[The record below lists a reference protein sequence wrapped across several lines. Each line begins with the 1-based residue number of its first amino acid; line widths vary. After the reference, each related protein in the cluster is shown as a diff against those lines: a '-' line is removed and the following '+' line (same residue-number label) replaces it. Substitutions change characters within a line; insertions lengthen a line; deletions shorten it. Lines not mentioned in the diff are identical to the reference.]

1 MFSLESF
8 TSLEVGH
15 GLTVS
20 TCKIAAW
27 HQKLTVSE
35 VTASYTVFFLHPNV
49 HRYIFDGKMRGNVN
63 YITIDRR

>member
-1 MFSLESF
+1 VSSLESF

-27 HQKLTVSE
+27 RKKLTVSE
-35 VTASYTVFFLHPNV
+35 VIASYSFFLHPNI
-49 HRYIFDGKMRGNVN
+49 HIYISDGKMFGDVN
-63 YITIDRR
+63 YITVDGR